1 MTTRYEIPLDL
12 WAPVRDEILQLLRD
26 VARRQS
32 TTTYSGL
39 AVKVTRFPLAPES
52 YALHELLGEIARSE
66 DAAGRGML
74 SVVVVH
80 KRDGM
85 PGPGFFKLAAELG
98 REATDPMML
107 WSEELKLVYRANA
120 RPR

>member
-12 WAPVRDEILQLLRD
+12 WIPVRDELLQLLRD

-32 TTTYSGL
+32 TITYSNL
-39 AVKVTRFPLAPES
+39 AAKVTRFPLAPES
-52 YALHELLGEIARSE
+52 YALHDLLGEIARSE

-74 SVVVVH
+74 SVLVVH

-85 PGPGFFKLAAELG
+85 PGQGFFKLAAELG
-98 REATDPMML
+98 RDAADPMKL